1 MTNIPTKWTVE
12 QVPNDAQLFV
22 RVHKSKIE
30 EKDPTTIGLP
40 KPSAFKNTPETGP
53 DLSSD
58 WEKYST
64 PEESRARIGK
74 EYRYGKIEEFKN
86 PSDFFIVS
94 LNVQD
99 IYNLNAEQKIEHSPR
114 QDNFPD
120 ELDGSPW
127 NRSHCSIIGDFEE
140 RRVRITDIVKW
151 EIPPPIYKKNV

>member
-1 MTNIPTKWTVE
+1 MTQTLKKITVDKNKAYE
-12 QVPNDAQLFV
+12 W
-22 RVHKSKIE
+22 SE

-58 WEKYST
+58 WSKYST

-86 PSDFFIVS
+86 PSDFFIVT

-99 IYNLNAEQKIEHSPR
+99 IYNLNAEQKIERIRAVEDQCRPTIIYAFLHSGIR
-114 QDNFPD
+114 RM
-120 ELDGSPW
+120 LW
-127 NRSHCSIIGDFEE
+127 SIVEFEVHQE
-140 RRVRITDIVKW
+140 
-151 EIPPPIYKKNV
+151 NA